1 MSWRLKHS
9 RVLGKPYQ
17 RDSLRSERSALWLE
31 FERRRIHAIAQ
42 TRRRRSIGKHMAQ
55 MSVAIG
61 ATHFRA
67 DRAELGVAML
77 AYDRRIDW
85 RGEAWPSRARIEF
98 GVACEQRRSA
108 AGAAVHPGVMIIP
121 VFAGEHPLGAG
132 LAQNMILIGRQ
143 CIAPFA
149 LGFLQIGRGS

>member
-85 RGEAWPSRARIEF
+85 RGE
-98 GVACEQRRSA
+98 
-108 AGAAVHPGVMIIP
+108 
-121 VFAGEHPLGAG
+121 
-132 LAQNMILIGRQ
+132 IGRAA
-143 CIAPFA
+143 CREEC
-149 LGFLQIGRGS
+149 GRTCSSRWSPYH

>member
-1 MSWRLKHS
+1 M
-9 RVLGKPYQ
+9 
-17 RDSLRSERSALWLE
+17 
-31 FERRRIHAIAQ
+31 RISDWSSDVCSSDL
-42 TRRRRSIGKHMAQ
+42 RRSIGKHMAQ

-108 AGAAVHPGVMIIP
+108 AGAAVHPGVVIIP
-121 VFAGEHPLGAG
+121 VFAGESPLGAG
-132 LAQNMILIGRQ
+132 LAQNMILIGRSEEH
-143 CIAPFA
+143 PSE
-149 LGFLQIGRGS
+149 LQSLMRSSYAVFCLNNKTFTH